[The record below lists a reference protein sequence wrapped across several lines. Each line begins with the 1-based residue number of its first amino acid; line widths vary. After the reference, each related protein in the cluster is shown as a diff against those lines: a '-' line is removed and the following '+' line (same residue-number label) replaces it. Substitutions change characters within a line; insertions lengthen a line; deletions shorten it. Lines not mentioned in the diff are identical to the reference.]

1 MPKCTQTQS
10 EKFNFG
16 RIGRKAIVANFDG
29 GDLGSDGGLLLLKS
43 LDEKIGLTRAAARA
57 VVDPRN
63 PDLIEHPMQSLIAQR
78 VYALC
83 CGYEDLNDHDRLRH
97 DSILQTALGRDERLG
112 SSPTLCRMENRASSR
127 DAAGLSRVLFEQF
140 IHAHV
145 SAPAQIVLD
154 IDASDIPLYGDQEC
168 SEFHGYYDHYCYL
181 PLYVFC
187 GDHLLAA
194 YLRNSRIDGAKNA
207 TALIKTLVS
216 GIRVHWPDTR
226 IIVRGDSG
234 FCRQRLLRWCEKR
247 GVFYVIWLARNERL
261 QREVALVEC
270 AMKAAYEQSAEK
282 QREIG
287 EFVYAAQSWDI
298 ARRVVSRLEYGAQG
312 VNPRFIVSN
321 LPASDYSDE
330 ALYDGLYCQR
340 GEAENRIKET
350 QLDLF
355 GARASCQ
362 RFKANQFRML
372 LAALAY
378 TLMQALKRH
387 ALAGTALVRA
397 TSATIRCRLLKIGCA
412 IVKNTRRIV
421 LMLASAHP
429 LRESFE
435 LAARRLNAM
444 SPQSLMGVP

>member
-1 MPKCTQTQS
+1 M
-10 EKFNFG
+10 
-16 RIGRKAIVANFDG
+16 
-29 GDLGSDGGLLLLKS
+29 
-43 LDEKIGLTRAAARA
+43 
-57 VVDPRN
+57 
-63 PDLIEHPMQSLIAQR
+63 
-78 VYALC
+78 
-83 CGYEDLNDHDRLRH
+83 
-97 DSILQTALGRDERLG
+97 
-112 SSPTLCRMENRASSR
+112 
-127 DAAGLSRVLFEQF
+127 
-140 IHAHV
+140 
-145 SAPAQIVLD
+145 
-154 IDASDIPLYGDQEC
+154 
-168 SEFHGYYDHYCYL
+168 
-181 PLYVFC
+181 
-187 GDHLLAA
+187 
-194 YLRNSRIDGAKNA
+194 RNSRIDGARNA
-207 TALIKTLVS
+207 TALIKTLVK
-216 GIRVHWPDTR
+216 GIRAHWPDTR
-226 IIVRGDSG
+226 ILVRGDSG

-247 GVFYVIWLARNERL
+247 GVFYVIGLARNERL

-270 AMKAAYEQSAEK
+270 AMKEAYQQSGEK

-298 ARRVVSRLEYGAQG
+298 PRRVVSRLEYGAQG

-321 LPASDYSDE
+321 LLASDYSAQ

-387 ALAGTALVRA
+387 ALAGTELARA
-397 TSATIRCRLLKIGCA
+397 TSATIRSRLLKIGCA

-429 LRESFE
+429 LRETFE

-444 SPQSLMGVP
+444 SSLPALGVP